1 LFSATYS
8 VVNLYDFK
16 NDTSVKKVE
25 MKPRNEASL
34 RPYQDECLSKIFSN
48 GRARSGI
55 IVLPCGAGKT
65 LVGVSVA
72 SLIQRDTVVLCSG
85 AVAVRQWAE
94 QFQMWTTVEEECV
107 VEFTSHSQGLEKLFR
122 MRSGLILITTYSM
135 IRRGLVSGK
144 QEANPGAVRI
154 LGHNWGLLILDE
166 VHMAPADV
174 TWTCMSMTKVKCKV
188 GLTATLVREDAKVS
202 SLDILVG
209 PKLYEAKWMDLADKG
224 YIARVRCLEVSCLMT
239 SEFIQRYLQTSDFR
253 RKANLWTLN
262 PNKFLACLHLLKLHK
277 ERQDKVLIF
286 IDDLVCFYSY
296 VDLLE
301 TQDFLHGCSIT
312 SMHGKTPQKERAEI
326 MKSYKANQG
335 FAVILLSKVGDV
347 AIDLPDACVV
357 IQVSGLYGSRMQ
369 ETQRLGR
376 ILRAKANCQ
385 GPFNASFYTLV
396 SKDTSD
402 MHFAFKRQAYLV
414 AQGYSYTAVCFPSP
428 HEEKVSP
435 CSLAFLHL
443 RFTCIVLQRCGAMM
457 RASALSWLKRWKII
471 KMRRRNTRK
480 NSRG

>member
-1 LFSATYS
+1 MLFVLPPPPPPSPSNSTLRFFPLLTFISATYS
-8 VVNLYDFK
+8 VINLYDFK
-16 NDTSVKKVE
+16 NDTSVKKVDFE
-25 MKPRNEASL
+25 IKPRKGASL
-34 RPYQDECLSKIFSN
+34 RPYQEECLSKIFSN

-65 LVGVSVA
+65 LVGVSIA
-72 SLIQRDTVVLCSG
+72 SLIQRETIVLCSG
-85 AVAVRQWAE
+85 EVAVRQWAE
-94 QFQMWTTVEEECV
+94 QFQMWTTVEKESV
-107 VEFTSHSQGLEKLFR
+107 VEFTAHSHIGLDELFR

-135 IRRGLVSGK
+135 IRRGLDSGT
-144 QEANPGAVRI
+144 QQANPDAKRI

-166 VHMAPADV
+166 VHMAPANV

-209 PKLYEAKWMDLADKG
+209 PKLFEAKWMALADKG

-239 SEFIQRYLQTSDFR
+239 SDFIRRYLEPCDF
-253 RKANLWTLN
+253 KKKSILSTLN
-262 PNKFLACLHLLKLHK
+262 PSKFFACLHLLKLHK
-277 ERQDKVLIF
+277 ELQDKVLIF

-301 TQDFLHGCSIT
+301 TQHFLHGCSIT
-312 SMHGKTPQKERAEI
+312 SMHGNTPSKERDEI
-326 MKSYKANQG
+326 MKRYKATQG
-335 FAVILLSKVGDV
+335 FAVLLLTKVGDI
-347 AIDLPDACVV
+347 AIDLPEASVV

-376 ILRAKANCQ
+376 ILRAKPKCQ
-385 GPFNASFYTLV
+385 GAFNASFYTLV
-396 SKDTSD
+396 SKDTHD

-428 HEEKVSP
+428 REEKVRDLAP
-435 CSLAFLHL
+435 SLFC
-443 RFTCIVLQRCGAMM
+443 TCH
-457 RASALSWLKRWKII
+457 
-471 KMRRRNTRK
+471 
-480 NSRG
+480 